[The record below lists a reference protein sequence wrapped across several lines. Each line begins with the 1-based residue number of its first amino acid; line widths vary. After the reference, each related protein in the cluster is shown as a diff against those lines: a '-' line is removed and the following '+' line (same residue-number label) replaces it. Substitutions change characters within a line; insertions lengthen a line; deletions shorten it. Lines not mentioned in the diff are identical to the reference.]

1 MIGKDFACIS
11 VSLCSQVRELL
22 GFDVN
27 SDHLTLQLVKIS
39 DLGVLVGLQT
49 SQAKGLHLHL
59 FPMLFAIDAPLE
71 YQADASTYR
80 LG

>member
-49 SQAKGLHLHL
+49 CQAKGLHLHL
-59 FPMLFAIDAPLE
+59 FSMLFAIDAPLE